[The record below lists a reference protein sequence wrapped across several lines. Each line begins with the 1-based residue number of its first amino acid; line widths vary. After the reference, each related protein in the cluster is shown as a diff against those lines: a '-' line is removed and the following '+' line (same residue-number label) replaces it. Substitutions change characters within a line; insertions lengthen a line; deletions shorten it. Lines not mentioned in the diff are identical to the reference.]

1 MNQQDRTRERLHG
14 VVTATPT
21 TFAAGGDLDEGRF
34 RALVEGYVA
43 AGVHGISVAGS
54 QGEFYVLDTAERLR
68 LMEITVE
75 TVAGRVPV
83 YAGTGAV
90 STRESIALT
99 RAAESIGVD
108 VAMVITP
115 YFLAPSG
122 RELAEHFR
130 TVAAATALP
139 VLLYNNPPRTGVN
152 VTPDV
157 YADCARSGNVIGVKD
172 SSGDLSQGVE
182 FLLTEPGGCLLFS
195 GRDTI
200 TMALL
205 AHGGAGAISPAAN
218 VFPRLVCRMYDAV
231 RAGDLATARRIN
243 DALAP
248 LRRAWALGS
257 FPVVIKEAMAVV
269 GLDPGPARAPISPL
283 PPERRARLTAVVEGI
298 REFERD
304 AVPAISGA

>member
-1 MNQQDRTRERLHG
+1 MNEQNRTRERLHG

-21 TFAAGGDLDEGRF
+21 TFDAGGDLDDGRF
-34 RALVEGYVA
+34 RELVEGYVA
-43 AGVHGISVAGS
+43 AGVHGVSVAGS

-83 YAGTGAV
+83 YAGTGTV

-115 YFLAPSG
+115 YFLSPSG
-122 RELAEHFR
+122 RELSEHFR
-130 TVAAATALP
+130 TVAAATSLP

-157 YADCARSGNVIGVKD
+157 YADCARSGNIIGVKD
-172 SSGDLSQGVE
+172 SSGDLSQAVE
-182 FLLTEPGGCLLFS
+182 YLLADSGCLLFS

-218 VFPRLVCRMYDAV
+218 VFPQLVCRMYDAV
-231 RAGDLATARRIN
+231 RADDLATARRIN

-248 LRRAWALGS
+248 LRRAWGLGS
-257 FPVVIKEAMAVV
+257 FPVVIKEAMAAV
-269 GLDPGPARAPISPL
+269 GRDPGPARAPISPL
-283 PPERRARLTAVVEGI
+283 PPERRAQLDAVVAEI
-298 REFERD
+298 REFERA

>member
-1 MNQQDRTRERLHG
+1 MKHKRHEQFHG

-21 TFAAGGDLDEGRF
+21 TFDAGGGLDERRF
-34 RALVEGYVA
+34 RDLVEGYVA
-43 AGVHGISVAGS
+43 AGVHGVSVAGS
-54 QGEFYVLDTAERLR
+54 QGEFYVLDAAERLR
-68 LMEITVE
+68 LMEIAVE

-83 YAGTGAV
+83 YAGTGTV

-115 YFLAPSG
+115 YFLAPSD

-152 VTPDV
+152 ATPDV
-157 YADCARSGNVIGVKD
+157 YARCAGAGNVIGVKD

-182 FLLTEPGGCLLFS
+182 YLLTEAGCTLFS

-205 AHGGAGAISPAAN
+205 AHGAAGAISPAAN
-218 VFPRLVCRMYDAV
+218 VFPRLMCRMYDAV
-231 RAGDLATARRIN
+231 RADDLATARRIN

-248 LRRAWALGS
+248 LRRAWRLGS
-257 FPVVIKEAMAVV
+257 FPVVIKEAMAAV

-283 PPERRARLTAVVEGI
+283 PPERRARLNAVVEEI
-298 REFERD
+298 REFERA